1 MSKQKDVKKTHQIWS
16 QPADPNASLLSR
28 LYSLIGTLNDASDVL
43 KSWPAE
49 EGNAQEVSFG
59 VAFLIG
65 CVFYDFITANCL
77 SYLGKRKRE
86 RENVRASHTN
96 DETDERVDASSYKS
110 SSR

>member
-1 MSKQKDVKKTHQIWS
+1 MSKQKDVKNIHQIWS

-59 VAFLIG
+59 VAYLIG
-65 CVFYDFITANCL
+65 DFFYDFPTAKGHT
-77 SYLGKRKRE
+77 YLGKR
-86 RENVRASHTN
+86 
-96 DETDERVDASSYKS
+96 
-110 SSR
+110 